1 MKQDLIAQI
10 NQAEQQ
16 ADSTNANKR
25 VIPPLQNWKPKF
37 CGDMNL
43 KICANGEWWHEG
55 SKMTRQSL
63 VDLFP
68 KVLWCEI
75 DENNN
80 AHYFLKTPMEKIGI
94 QVEDAPLH
102 IVAVNQIQHYNQT
115 FIKFCTANGDEFYL
129 DKQHE
134 IRFGLSFNNAKI
146 SADMLEKQAE
156 QPYILVRQNGESV
169 LYGLIVR
176 SIFYHLVAM
185 GELIEKNDNVYL
197 QLISG
202 DETFELAM

>member
-63 VDLFP
+63 VDLFA

-80 AHYFLKTPMEKIGI
+80 AHYFLKNAYGKIGI

-102 IVAVNQIQHYNQT
+102 IVAVNQIQHYNQNFYQVFVLPT
-115 FIKFCTANGDEFYL
+115 AMSFIW
-129 DKQHE
+129 
-134 IRFGLSFNNAKI
+134 INNMK
-146 SADMLEKQAE
+146 
-156 QPYILVRQNGESV
+156 SV
-169 LYGLIVR
+169 LVCLLIMPKFR
-176 SIFYHLVAM
+176 
-185 GELIEKNDNVYL
+185 LICLKTSRTALYFGCDKMASLCCMV
-197 QLISG
+197 
-202 DETFELAM
+202 